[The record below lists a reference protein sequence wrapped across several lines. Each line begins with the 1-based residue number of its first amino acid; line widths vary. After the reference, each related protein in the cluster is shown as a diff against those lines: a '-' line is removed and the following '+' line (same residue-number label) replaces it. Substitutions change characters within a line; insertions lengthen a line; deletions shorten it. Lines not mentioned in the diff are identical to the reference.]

1 MTLTLTEMETL
12 VSDWLATEAELDA
25 QKKAIIAPLQTKLD
39 ALEGK
44 LLEQLEA
51 AGIKSYSA
59 KAVTVTRAVRYTVA
73 TPKTPA
79 EKGAYFDWVRGK
91 SEDLYWA
98 QMSVN
103 SQTLNSFYKEQ
114 MEIAKDAGDM
124 DFAIPG
130 LGEPQA
136 KPYLMRRKR

>member
-1 MTLTLTEMETL
+1 MTLSLTEMEAL
-12 VSDWLATEAELDA
+12 VADWLATEAELDV
-25 QKKAIIAPLQTKLD
+25 QKKAIIVPLQTRLD
-39 ALEGK
+39 ALEDK
-44 LLEQLEA
+44 ILEQLEV
-51 AGIKSYSA
+51 AGIKSYQA
-59 KAVTVTRAVRYTVA
+59 KAVTVTRAIRYTVT
-73 TPKTPA
+73 TPKTPE
-79 EKGAYFDWVRGK
+79 EKGAYFDWVRKK

-130 LGEPQA
+130 LSEPQA